1 MLTQIS
7 RYGEMMKT
15 KIDKAKIFVQ
25 ARFRNEGSV
34 LRETV
39 QAVGLGFDM
48 RSELQSPDPAEKVA
62 AVVRNAEKGC
72 YVMQTILQPT
82 PVAREFTLNGAPF
95 DPEAFSR
102 KP

>member
-15 KIDKAKIFVQ
+15 RIDKAKIFVR
-25 ARFRNEGSV
+25 ARFKNEGSV

-39 QAVGLGFDM
+39 QAAGLGFDM
-48 RSELQSPDPAEKVA
+48 RSELQSSDAAEKVA

-82 PVAREFTLNGAPF
+82 PVVREFTLNGAPF
-95 DPEAFSR
+95 DPESIPGKR
-102 KP
+102 